1 LGISFADFLSANISK
16 GTYMTTIMALIPARS
31 GSKGVPHKNI
41 KLLGEHP
48 LIEWSIAACK
58 AVASINRIIVS
69 TDSEEYAQLSRKLGA
84 EVPFLRPTELSGDR
98 STDYDFIKHA
108 LDWFSQNGGEPEYIV
123 HIRPT
128 TPYRDP
134 VLIDQAVAAFIN
146 HPHATALRSVH
157 PMSESA
163 YKTFEIAPGGQLKRV
178 ASESTELDAA
188 NNARQ
193 QFPTTY
199 IANGYVDVL
208 STTFIRK
215 MQQIHG
221 NQVMPFITPLANE
234 VDTMDDFSMLEME
247 LQNHPEF
254 ATRLFK

>member
-1 LGISFADFLSANISK
+1 MPSIV
-16 GTYMTTIMALIPARS
+16 ALIPARS

-41 KLLGEHP
+41 KLLGDYP

-58 AVASINRIIVS
+58 QAITINRIIVS
-69 TDSEEYAQLSRKLGA
+69 TDSEEYAEISQKMGA
-84 EVPFLRPTELSGDR
+84 EVPFLRPAEISGDS
-98 STDYDFIKHA
+98 STDYDFINHA
-108 LDWFSQNGGEPEYIV
+108 LDWFSKNGGEPEYIV

-128 TPYRDP
+128 TPFRDP
-134 VLIDQAVAAFIN
+134 ALIDQAVKAFIN

-193 QFPTTY
+193 KFPTTY
-199 IANGYVDVL
+199 FANGYVDVL
-208 STTFIRK
+208 STAFIRE
-215 MQQIHG
+215 MHLIHG
-221 NQVMPFITPLANE
+221 NHVMPFITPTVNE
-234 VDTMDDFSMLEME
+234 VDTLEDFSMLEME

-254 ATRLFK
+254 TTRLFK

>member
-1 LGISFADFLSANISK
+1 MPSIF
-16 GTYMTTIMALIPARS
+16 ALIPARS

-41 KLLGEHP
+41 KPLGDHP
-48 LIEWSIAACK
+48 LIEWSIEACK
-58 AVASINRIIVS
+58 TTTSINRIIVS
-69 TDSEEYAQLSRKLGA
+69 TDSEEYAQISRKMGA
-84 EVPFLRPTELSGDR
+84 EVPFLRPAEIAGDR

-108 LDWFSQNGGEPEYIV
+108 LDWFSQNGGEPDYIV

-128 TPYRDP
+128 TPFRDP
-134 VLIDQAVAAFIN
+134 VLIDQAVAAFIS
-146 HPHATALRSVH
+146 HPQATALRSVH

-163 YKTFEIAPGGQLKRV
+163 YKTFEIAPGGQLKRI

-193 QFPTTY
+193 QFPATY

-208 STTFIRK
+208 STAFIRK
-215 MQQIHG
+215 MELIHG
-221 NQVMPFITPLANE
+221 SHVLPFITPTVNE
-234 VDTMDDFSMLEME
+234 VDTLEDFSMLEME

-254 ATRLFK
+254 TTRLFK

>member
-1 LGISFADFLSANISK
+1 MASIV
-16 GTYMTTIMALIPARS
+16 ALIPARS

-41 KLLGEHP
+41 KLLGDHP
-48 LIEWSIAACK
+48 LIEWSIASCK
-58 AVASINRIIVS
+58 AAASINRIVVS
-69 TDSEEYAQLSRKLGA
+69 TDSEEYAEMSLSMGA
-84 EVPFLRPTELSGDR
+84 EVPFLRPVEIAHDQ

-108 LDWFSQNGGEPEYIV
+108 LDWFSLNGGEPEYIV

-128 TPYRDP
+128 TPFRDP
-134 VLIDQAVAAFIN
+134 ALIDQAVSTFIN
-146 HPHATALRSVH
+146 HTQATALRSVH

-193 QFPTTY
+193 QFPLTY

-208 STTFIRK
+208 STAFIRK
-215 MQQIHG
+215 TQLIHG
-221 NQVMPFITPLANE
+221 NHVLPFITPVVNE
-234 VDTMDDFSMLEME
+234 VDTMDDFSMLEIE
-247 LQNHPEF
+247 LQKRPEF
-254 ATRLFK
+254 ATRLFR

>member
-1 LGISFADFLSANISK
+1 VGLLSNNTLTGKSDVAS
-16 GTYMTTIMALIPARS
+16 IMALIPARS

-41 KLLGEHP
+41 KLLGGHP

-58 AVASINRIIVS
+58 STVSIDTIVVS
-69 TDSEEYAQLSRKLGA
+69 TDSEEYAQLSRKMGA
-84 EVPFLRPTELSGDR
+84 EVPFLRPAQIAGDR
-98 STDYDFIKHA
+98 STDHDFIKHA

-128 TPYRDP
+128 TPFRDP
-134 VLIDQAVAAFIN
+134 DLIDKAVSAFIN
-146 HPHATALRSVH
+146 HPQATALRSVH

-163 YKTFEIAPGGQLKRV
+163 YKTFEIAPDGQLKRV
-178 ASESTELDAA
+178 ASESTELDVA
-188 NNARQ
+188 NNPRQ

-208 STTFIRK
+208 ASAFIRK
-215 MQQIHG
+215 TQLIHG
-221 NQVMPFITPLANE
+221 NNVLPFITPVVTE
-234 VDTMDDFSMLEME
+234 VDTREDFFMLEME

-254 ATRLFK
+254 ARKLFK

>member
-1 LGISFADFLSANISK
+1 MPSIL
-16 GTYMTTIMALIPARS
+16 ALIPARS

-41 KLLGEHP
+41 KLLGDHP
-48 LIEWSIAACK
+48 LIEWSITACK
-58 AVASINRIIVS
+58 AVASINRVVVS
-69 TDSEEYAQLSRKLGA
+69 TDSEEYAQISRKMGA
-84 EVPFLRPTELSGDR
+84 EVPFLRPLEIAGDR

-108 LDWFSQNGGEPEYIV
+108 LDWFSQNDSQPDYIV

-128 TPYRDP
+128 TPFRDP
-134 VLIDQAVAAFIN
+134 ALIERAVITFIN
-146 HPHATALRSVH
+146 HPQATALRSVH

-163 YKTFEIAPGGQLKRV
+163 YKTFEVAPGGQLKRV

-193 QFPTTY
+193 QFPATY

-208 STTFIRK
+208 STAFIRR
-215 MQQIHG
+215 MQLIHG
-221 NQVMPFITPLANE
+221 NHVLPFFTPTVNE
-234 VDTMDDFSMLEME
+234 VDTADDFSMLEIE

-254 ATRLFK
+254 ANRLFK